1 MRKLF
6 IVAIVL
12 VLTVGLF
19 TGCGK
24 EATSKLKVAVTI
36 YPFYDAVQ
44 AISGGLVDV
53 VVIVPPGSSPH
64 TYSLTP
70 QDIKNLEGVTVI
82 FENDFGLEEFLKP
95 VMSSLNAR
103 VVNVSEPLKDVVEKH
118 EGNPHLWL
126 NPEYFIKQSE
136 VIKNTLI
143 EIDPAH
149 KDAYEKNFETYK
161 SQILTKASELKEKLN
176 ALQNRNVITFH
187 DAFPY
192 FAEYFG
198 LNILASIE
206 PDPNKMPTPKQI
218 IEIENLIKKYNVKVV
233 FKEPELSSDIYKS
246 IVEDTGVKVIDL
258 MPLGD
263 GEKIKTYI
271 ELMKYNV
278 DTIYDALR

>member
-24 EATSKLKVAVTI
+24 KETLKLKVAVTI

-82 FENDFGLEEFLKP
+82 FENGFGLEEFLKP

-149 KDAYEKNFETYK
+149 KDTYEKNFETYK

-176 ALQNRNVITFH
+176 TLQNRNVITFH

-218 IEIENLIKKYNVKVV
+218 IEIENLTKKYNVKVV

-246 IVEDTGVKVIDL
+246 IIEDTGVKVIDL

-271 ELMKYNV
+271 ELMEYNV
-278 DTIYDALR
+278 DTIYDALK

>member
-12 VLTVGLF
+12 VLTAGFF

-24 EATSKLKVAVTI
+24 KVTSKLKVAVTI

-70 QDIKNLEGVTVI
+70 QDIKNLEGVSVI
-82 FENDFGLEEFLKP
+82 FENNFGLEEFLKP
-95 VMSSLNAR
+95 VMSLLNAR

-161 SQILTKASELKEKLN
+161 REILTKASELKEKLN
-176 ALQNRNVITFH
+176 TLQNRNVITFH

>member
-24 EATSKLKVAVTI
+24 KETSKLKVAVTI

-70 QDIKNLEGVTVI
+70 QDIKNLEGVSII
-82 FENDFGLEEFLKP
+82 FENNFGLEEFLKP

-103 VVNVSEPLKDVVEKH
+103 VFNVSEPLKDVVEKH

-149 KDAYEKNFETYK
+149 KDTYEKNFETYK

-176 ALQNRNVITFH
+176 TLKNRNVITFH

-192 FAEYFG
+192 FTEYFG

-263 GEKIKTYI
+263 GKKIKTYI

-278 DTIYDALR
+278 DTIYDALK